1 MIVFFTV
8 LLLIIVLILL
18 IINCIKYNNEK
29 YIDRPFD
36 TKLIDLEYHKSHG
49 INSDNTIPI
58 IESFIKFTKPNI
70 CVCIGTGDG
79 LIPRVLRQ
87 SQINSGKINGKTILI
102 DLGETMG
109 AMPDKIHNLNSKF
122 RKIYPDID
130 VFKGFSVPNGIN
142 YLKNNNIH
150 NIDILWIDGDHSF
163 EGSLNDFKNYSKLL
177 SNNGFIFMHD
187 TLPNGQNNKQP
198 DWCGVNKTI
207 QYIHENYKNEFELI
221 NIVGNKNRK
230 PGTGFAIIKRKQQ

>member
-1 MIVFFTV
+1 MILIFIV
-8 LLLIIVLILL
+8 LLLSIVSISL
-18 IINCIKYNNEK
+18 IIIFIKNNNEK
-29 YIDRPFD
+29 YINRPLD
-36 TKLIDLEYHKSHG
+36 TKLIDLKYSKSHG
-49 INSDNTIPI
+49 MNKDNTIPI
-58 IESFIKFTKPNI
+58 IESFIKFTKPDI

-87 SQINSGKINGKTILI
+87 SQISSGKINGKTILI

-187 TLPNGQNNKQP
+187 TLPNGKNNKQP

-221 NIVGNKNRK
+221 NIVGNKNRE
-230 PGTGFAIIKRKQQ
+230 PGAGFAIIKRKQ